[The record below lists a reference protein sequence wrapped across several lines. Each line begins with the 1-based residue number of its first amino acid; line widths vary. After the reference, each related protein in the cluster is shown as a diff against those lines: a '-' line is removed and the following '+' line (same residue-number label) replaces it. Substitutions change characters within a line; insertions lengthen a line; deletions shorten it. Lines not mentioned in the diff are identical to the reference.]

1 MPLVLK
7 KEENNITLYIWKIQ
21 ESIEEL
27 KAKYPKIDSPKFS
40 SNQRTLECFTARVL
54 INIYSTNCKIY
65 YDSNGAPTTNLNKNI
80 SISHCDEHVCIAI
93 SKNNIGVDI
102 EKISEKALKLKDK
115 FINKN
120 QSNLTQKK
128 ATLIWTIKES
138 VFKFHKKGNVNFK
151 KDIVLDDFK
160 EKNEGDL
167 AIKFKRQ
174 KLNAYFF
181 MIDNKYITYVCK

>member
-1 MPLVLK
+1 M
-7 KEENNITLYIWKIQ
+7 ENTRVYRGV
-21 ESIEEL
+21 ESL
-27 KAKYPKIDSPKFS
+27 KYPKIDSPKFS
-40 SNQRTLECFTARVL
+40 SNQRTLECFTIRVL

-65 YDSNGAPTTNLNKNI
+65 YDSNGSPTTSLNKNI
-80 SISHCDEHVCIAI
+80 SISHCDEHVCLII
-93 SKNNIGVDI
+93 SKNNIGIGIDI

-151 KDIVLDDFK
+151 
-160 EKNEGDL
+160 
-167 AIKFKRQ
+167 R
-174 KLNAYFF
+174 YC
-181 MIDNKYITYVCK
+181 TR